1 MVDLVSIGVSGL
13 SAYQRALATTSNN
26 IANLQTEGYVRQR
39 AVLQTAGQDNS
50 SRISLGNGV
59 QFAEVQRLYDRFAEE
74 NLQRATSDLK
84 GEEALLKELQSLQ
97 DALGSSEAGL
107 HGAFQAFFD
116 AARALEAA
124 PASTG
129 VRAGFLA
136 SAEGVAARFR
146 GLGGT
151 ASNLDRTTQ
160 AQIEQSVGEVNS
172 LLQEIASL
180 NGQLVKRTTDS
191 EQPMQ
196 LLDRRDAVL
205 KSLSEKIGV
214 TVQFS
219 NSGAATVYA
228 GDSASGVALVENV
241 DTRTLS
247 VQFDPVDYGK
257 VQFVLDAASRPVVLP
272 TVRTGTLGGL
282 VSFRGQALGPAAERL
297 DTLALAFGREVNRL
311 HKEGLD
317 SLGRAGTDLF
327 YTGPDFVIDGRAN
340 AGNSRLGVDV
350 INATNVQ
357 SNSYSMRFSAA
368 SGVWTVTN
376 DQTQASTTGTQ
387 EINLDGLRFSLQGT
401 PRDGDTY
408 RVTPTSRPAL
418 AFRTLIKDPAEVAGA
433 SKLMSSVAPTNLSA
447 TSADVALVSPRTAT
461 SQALID
467 SVIPRSNGTTIEST
481 LVAARSTPI
490 AVIPAGYGDV
500 ALSSSIGGG
509 ELAIFTRDGRQLAG
523 PDLSVRATDIVSS
536 ANGFYAGAIF
546 SAEYLNKTG
555 EDAYL
560 DHGFIFGQVASS
572 SSQLD
577 SAGNAQ
583 LTPAT
588 IVTDT
593 VNGAAIAT
601 DGRLRV
607 RINGESID
615 VAVAGSDLATIAA
628 AINTQKVATGA
639 VAEVI
644 AVAETSVPAG
654 NVVAGSS
661 IKLTNAAN
669 TLVTIS
675 VDSRLG
681 ETDKSWAQNLARKI
695 NAANL
700 GITATITGANLVLSK
715 VSASDGTTFS
725 VGANSIGMTTGA
737 VDERSKLMFKSYQ
750 DIRFDTGAVDD
761 NSFIYLNNQFDSS
774 FGDHGITVDPVGS
787 RPAGE
792 SAAQNLVRKI
802 NDAQL
807 GVTASIDGTKIVLT
821 NSAGQAGMPFTIG
834 RNSLGLEEK
843 THFNDADL
851 SIDFDPTVTTT
862 QSLKNLGL
870 RPGFVMREALGED
883 LLVFGVDASSGRA
896 SSVSI
901 SGSYSAGSPPA
912 ALATDT
918 REYEIVFDATNGYEV
933 IDSATETVVSAGVFD
948 LTNRTIS
955 YGVWKTTFGGIPA
968 GGDRFIIKPT
978 VDALGDNRT
987 ASLIAQIQSRRDLL
1001 PSKQTLQEEYE
1012 GLVNRIGSLTV
1023 QAEIGQNAQ
1032 KVVYDHA
1039 QQSRDRVSG
1048 VNLDEELSDLLRFQ
1062 QAYQANAQVIQTANR
1077 IFDSLLQRL

>member
-39 AVLQTAGQDNS
+39 AVLQTAGQDNT

-84 GEEALLKELQSLQ
+84 GEETLLKELQSLQ

-151 ASNLDRTTQ
+151 ANNLDRTTQ

-180 NGQLVKRTTDS
+180 NSQLVKRTTDS

-205 KSLSEKIGV
+205 KSLSEQIGV
-214 TVQFS
+214 TVQFT

-317 SLGRAGTDLF
+317 SLGRPGTDLF

-350 INATNVQ
+350 VNATNVQ

-368 SGVWTVTN
+368 SRVWTVTN
-376 DQTQASTTGTQ
+376 DQTQATATGAQ

-401 PRDGDTY
+401 ARDGDTY

-418 AFRTLIKDPAEVAGA
+418 AFRTLIKDPSEVAGA
-433 SKLMSSVAPTNLSA
+433 SKLMSSVAATNLSA

-481 LVAARSTPI
+481 LVSARSTPI
-490 AVIPAGYGDV
+490 AIIPAGYRDI

-523 PDLSVRATDIVSS
+523 PNLTARATDVVTS

-546 SAEYLNKTG
+546 SSDYLNKTG
-555 EDAYL
+555 ADAYL
-560 DHGFIFGQVASS
+560 DQEFIFGQVASS

-593 VNGAAIAT
+593 VDGAAIAS
-601 DGRLRV
+601 DGRLKI

-615 VAVAGSDLATIAA
+615 VAVGGSDLATIAA

-644 AVAETSVPAG
+644 AVAEISVPAG
-654 NVVAGSS
+654 NVVTGSS

-669 TLVTIS
+669 ALVTIS
-675 VDSRLG
+675 VDSQLG
-681 ETDKSWAQNLARKI
+681 EADKSWAQNLARKI

-715 VSASDGTTFS
+715 VSASDGTTFT

-737 VDERSKLMFKSYQ
+737 VDERSKLIFKSYQ
-750 DIRFDTGAVDD
+750 ETRFDTSAVDN

-774 FGDHGITVDPVGS
+774 FGDHGITVDPVAS

-792 SAAQNLVRKI
+792 SVAQNLVRKI
-802 NDAQL
+802 NEAQL
-807 GVTASIDGTKIVLT
+807 GVTASIDGSEIVLT

-843 THFNDADL
+843 THFNNADL
-851 SIDFDPTVTTT
+851 SIDIDPAVATT

-870 RPGFVMREALGED
+870 RPGFVMREALAED
-883 LLVFGVDASSGRA
+883 LLVFGVDASTGRT

-901 SGSYSAGSPPA
+901 SGTYVSGSVPA
-912 ALATDT
+912 DLVTDT
-918 REYEIVFDATNGYEV
+918 REYEIVFDATNGYEI
-933 IDSATETVVSAGVFD
+933 IDSATETVVSAGIFD
-948 LTNRTIS
+948 LTNRSIS

>member
-39 AVLQTAGQDNS
+39 AVLQTAGQDNT

-84 GEEALLKELQSLQ
+84 GEETLLKELQSLQ

-172 LLQEIASL
+172 LLQEVASL
-180 NGQLVKRTTDS
+180 NSQLVKRTTDR

-205 KSLSEKIGV
+205 KSLSERIGI

-241 DTRTLS
+241 ETRTLS

-272 TVRTGTLGGL
+272 NVRTGTLGGL

-317 SLGRAGTDLF
+317 SLGRPGTDLF

-350 INATNVQ
+350 VNATNVQ

-376 DQTQASTTGTQ
+376 DQTQASTTGAQ
-387 EINLDGLRFSLQGT
+387 EMTLDGLRFSLQGT

-418 AFRTLIKDPAEVAGA
+418 AFRTLIKDPSEVAGA
-433 SKLMSSVAPTNLSA
+433 SKLMSSVAETNLSA
-447 TSADVALVSPRTAT
+447 TSADVALVTPRTAT
-461 SQALID
+461 SHSLID
-467 SVIPRSNGTTIEST
+467 SVIPRTNGTTIEST
-481 LVAARSTPI
+481 LVAVRSTPI
-490 AVIPAGYGDV
+490 AVIPAGYRDV

-509 ELAIFTRDGRQLAG
+509 ELAVFTRDGRQLAG
-523 PDLSVRATDIVSS
+523 PDLTARATDVVTS
-536 ANGFYAGAIF
+536 ANGFYAGAVF
-546 SAEYLNKTG
+546 SADYLNKTG
-555 EDAYL
+555 ADAYL
-560 DHGFIFGQVASS
+560 DQAFIFGQVASS

-583 LTPAT
+583 LTPAI

-593 VNGAAIAT
+593 VDGAAIAG
-601 DGRLRV
+601 DGRLKI
-607 RINGESID
+607 RINGEAID
-615 VAVAGSDLATIAA
+615 VAVGGSDLATIAA
-628 AINTQKVATGA
+628 AINTQKAATGA
-639 VAEVI
+639 VAEVV
-644 AVAETSVPAG
+644 AVAEISVPAG

-661 IKLTNAAN
+661 IRLTNAAN
-669 TLVTIS
+669 AVVTVS
-675 VDSRLG
+675 VDSQLG
-681 ETDKSWAQNLARKI
+681 DADKSWAQNLARKI

-700 GITATITGANLVLSK
+700 GISATITGANLVLSK
-715 VSASDGTTFS
+715 VSAADGTTFS
-725 VGANSIGMTTGA
+725 VGTNSIGMTTGQ

-750 DIRFDTGAVDD
+750 EIRFDASVVDN
-761 NSFIYLNNQFDSS
+761 NSVIYLNSQFDSS
-774 FGDHGITVDPVGS
+774 FGDHGITVDPVAS

-792 SAAQNLVRKI
+792 TAAQNLVRKI

-807 GVTASIDGTKIVLT
+807 GVTAAIDGAEIVLT
-821 NSAGQAGMPFTIG
+821 NSTGQSGLPFTIG

-843 THFNDADL
+843 TYFNDADL
-851 SIDFDPTVTTT
+851 SIDFDPAVTTT

-870 RPGFVMREALGED
+870 RPGFVMRDGLAED
-883 LLVFGVDASSGRA
+883 LLVFGIDSATGRA

-901 SGSYSAGSPPA
+901 SGSYSAGSVPTG
-912 ALATDT
+912 LVTDT
-918 REYEIVFDATNGYEV
+918 REYEIVFDATNGYEI
-933 IDSATETVVSAGVFD
+933 IDSTTETVVSAGVFD
-948 LTNRTIS
+948 LTNRTIE
-955 YGVWKTTFGGIPA
+955 YGIWKTTFGGIPA

-1023 QAEIGQNAQ
+1023 QAEIGRNAQ

>member
-39 AVLQTAGQDNS
+39 AVLQTAGQDNT

-84 GEEALLKELQSLQ
+84 GEETLLKELQSLQ

-136 SAEGVAARFR
+136 SAEGVSARFR

-151 ASNLDRTTQ
+151 ANNLDRTTQ

-180 NGQLVKRTTDS
+180 NSQLVKRTTDS

-205 KSLSEKIGV
+205 KSLSEQIGV
-214 TVQFS
+214 TVQFT

-241 DTRTLS
+241 TTRTLS

-317 SLGRAGTDLF
+317 SLGRPGTDLF

-350 INATNVQ
+350 VNATNVQ

-376 DQTQASTTGTQ
+376 DQTQASAIGAQ

-401 PRDGDTY
+401 ARDGDTY

-418 AFRTLIKDPAEVAGA
+418 TFRTLIKDPSEVAGA
-433 SKLMSSVAPTNLSA
+433 SKLMSSVAETNLSA
-447 TSADVALVSPRTAT
+447 TSADVALVTPRTAT
-461 SQALID
+461 SHSLID
-467 SVIPRSNGTTIEST
+467 SVIPRTNGTTIEST

-490 AVIPAGYGDV
+490 AVIPAGYRDV

-509 ELAIFTRDGRQLAG
+509 ELAVFTRDGRQLAG
-523 PDLSVRATDIVSS
+523 PDLTARATDVVTS
-536 ANGFYAGAIF
+536 ANGFYAGAVF
-546 SAEYLNKTG
+546 SADYLNKTG
-555 EDAYL
+555 ADAYL
-560 DHGFIFGQVASS
+560 DQTFIFGQVASS

-583 LTPAT
+583 LIPAT

-593 VNGAAIAT
+593 VDGAAIAA
-601 DGRLRV
+601 DGRLKI
-607 RINGESID
+607 RINGEAID
-615 VAVAGSDLATIAA
+615 VAVGGGDLATIAA
-628 AINTQKVATGA
+628 AINTQKAATGA
-639 VAEVI
+639 VAEVV
-644 AVAETSVPAG
+644 AVAEISVPAG

-661 IKLTNAAN
+661 IRLTNAAN
-669 TLVTIS
+669 AVVTVS
-675 VDSRLG
+675 VDSQLDDA
-681 ETDKSWAQNLARKI
+681 DKSWAQNLARKI

-700 GITATITGANLVLSK
+700 GISATITGANLVLSK
-715 VSASDGTTFS
+715 VSAADGTTFT
-725 VGANSIGMTTGA
+725 VGTNSIGMTTGQ

-750 DIRFDTGAVDD
+750 EVRFDASVVDN
-761 NSFIYLNNQFDSS
+761 NSVIYLNSQFDSS
-774 FGDHGITVDPVGS
+774 FGDHGITVDPVAS

-792 SAAQNLVRKI
+792 TAAQNLVRKI

-807 GVTASIDGTKIVLT
+807 GVTAVIDGTEIVLT
-821 NSAGQAGMPFTIG
+821 NSTGQAGLPFTIG
-834 RNSLGLEEK
+834 RNSLGLEERAY
-843 THFNDADL
+843 FNDADL

-870 RPGFVMREALGED
+870 RPGFVMRDGLAED
-883 LLVFGVDASSGRA
+883 LLVFGIDPATGRA

-901 SGSYSAGSPPA
+901 SGSYSAGSVPA
-912 ALATDT
+912 DLVTDT
-918 REYEIVFDATNGYEV
+918 REYEIVFDATNGYEI

-948 LTNRTIS
+948 LTNRTIE
-955 YGVWKTTFGGIPA
+955 YGIWKTTFGGIPA
-968 GGDRFIIKPT
+968 GDDRFIIKPT

-1023 QAEIGQNAQ
+1023 QAEIGRNAQ

>member
-39 AVLQTAGQDNS
+39 AMLQTAGQDNS

-84 GEEALLKELQSLQ
+84 GEETLLKELQSLQ

-160 AQIEQSVGEVNS
+160 AQIEQSVAEVNS
-172 LLQEIASL
+172 LLQEVASL
-180 NGQLVKRTTDS
+180 NSQLVKRTTDS

-205 KSLSEKIGV
+205 KSLSEQIGV
-214 TVQFS
+214 TVQFT

-241 DTRTLS
+241 TTRTLS

-317 SLGRAGTDLF
+317 SLGRPGTDLF

-350 INATNVQ
+350 VNATNVQ
-357 SNSYSMRFSAA
+357 SNSYSMRFSAT

-376 DQTQASTTGTQ
+376 DQTQASATGID
-387 EINLDGLRFSLQGT
+387 EINLDGLQFSLQGT

-418 AFRTLIKDPAEVAGA
+418 AFRTLIKDPSEVAGA
-433 SKLMSSVAPTNLSA
+433 SKLMSSVAATNLSA

-490 AVIPAGYGDV
+490 AVIPAGYQDV
-500 ALSSSIGGG
+500 VLSSSIGGG

-523 PDLSVRATDIVSS
+523 PDLTARATDVVTN
-536 ANGFYAGAIF
+536 ANGFYAGAVF
-546 SAEYLNKTG
+546 SADYLNKTG
-555 EDAYL
+555 DEAYL
-560 DHGFIFGQVASS
+560 DQAFIFGQVASS

-593 VNGAAIAT
+593 VDGAAIAA
-601 DGRLRV
+601 DGRLKI
-607 RINGESID
+607 RINGEAID
-615 VAVAGSDLATIAA
+615 VAVGASDLATIAA
-628 AINTQKVATGA
+628 SINTQKTLTGA
-639 VAEVI
+639 VAEVV
-644 AVAETSVPAG
+644 AVAEISVPAG

-661 IKLTNAAN
+661 IRLTNAAN
-669 TLVTIS
+669 AVVTVA
-675 VDSRLG
+675 VDSQLG
-681 ETDKSWAQNLARKI
+681 DADKSWAQNLARKI

-700 GITATITGANLVLSK
+700 GISATITGANLVLSK
-715 VSASDGTTFS
+715 VSAADGTTFT
-725 VGANSIGMTTGA
+725 VGTNSIGMTTGQ

-750 DIRFDTGAVDD
+750 EVRFDSSAVDD
-761 NSFIYLNNQFDSS
+761 NSVIYLNSQFDSS
-774 FGDHGITVDPVGS
+774 FGDHGITVDAAAS

-792 SAAQNLVRKI
+792 TAAQNLVRKI
-802 NDAQL
+802 NEAQL
-807 GVTASIDGTKIVLT
+807 GVTASVEGSEIVLT
-821 NSAGQAGMPFTIG
+821 NSAGQAGLPFTIG

-843 THFNDADL
+843 TYFNDADL

-870 RPGFVMREALGED
+870 RPGFVMQSALAED
-883 LLVFGVDASSGRA
+883 LLVFGIDPATGRA
-896 SSVSI
+896 GSVSI
-901 SGSYSAGSPPA
+901 SGSYSAGSVPA
-912 ALATDT
+912 DLVTDT
-918 REYEIVFDATNGYEV
+918 REYEIVFDATNGYEI
-933 IDSATETVVSAGVFD
+933 IDSATDTLVSAGVFD
-948 LTNRTIS
+948 LTNRTIE

-1001 PSKQTLQEEYE
+1001 PSRQTLQEEYE

-1023 QAEIGQNAQ
+1023 QAEIGRNAQ

>member
-39 AVLQTAGQDNS
+39 AVLQTAGQDNT

-84 GEEALLKELQSLQ
+84 GEETLLKELQSLQ

-180 NGQLVKRTTDS
+180 NSQLVKRTTDS

-205 KSLSEKIGV
+205 KSLSEQIGV
-214 TVQFS
+214 TVQFT

-241 DTRTLS
+241 DTRILS

-317 SLGRAGTDLF
+317 SLGRPGTDLF

-350 INATNVQ
+350 VNATNVQ
-357 SNSYSMRFSAA
+357 SNSYSMRFSAT

-376 DQTQASTTGTQ
+376 DQTQATATGAQ
-387 EINLDGLRFSLQGT
+387 EIALDGLRFSLQGT

-418 AFRTLIKDPAEVAGA
+418 AFRTLIKDPSEVAGA

-447 TSADVALVSPRTAT
+447 TSADVALVTPRTST

-481 LVAARSTPI
+481 LVAARSTPV
-490 AVIPAGYGDV
+490 AVIPAGYRDV

-523 PDLSVRATDIVSS
+523 PDLTSRASDVVTS

-546 SAEYLNKTG
+546 SADYLNKTG

-560 DHGFIFGQVASS
+560 DQQFIFGQVASS

-593 VNGAAIAT
+593 VDAAAIAS
-601 DGRLRV
+601 DGRLKV

-615 VAVAGSDLATIAA
+615 VAVASSDLATIAA
-628 AINTQKVATGA
+628 AINTQKATTGA

-644 AVAETSVPAG
+644 AVAEISVPAG
-654 NVVAGSS
+654 NVVVGSS

-669 TLVTIS
+669 ALVTVS

-681 ETDKSWAQNLARKI
+681 EADKSWAENLARKI

-715 VSASDGTTFS
+715 VSTSDGTTFS

-750 DIRFDTGAVDD
+750 EIRFDTSAVDN
-761 NSFIYLNNQFDSS
+761 NSFIYLNNQFDAS
-774 FGDHGITVDPVGS
+774 FGDHGITVDPVAS

-792 SAAQNLVRKI
+792 TAAQNLVRKI
-802 NDAQL
+802 NEAQL
-807 GVTASIDGTKIVLT
+807 GVTASIDGAKIVLT
-821 NSAGQAGMPFTIG
+821 NSAGQAGMPFSIG

-851 SIDFDPTVTTT
+851 SIDYDPAVTTT

-883 LLVFGVDASSGRA
+883 LLVFGVDASTGR
-896 SSVSI
+896 SSPVSI
-901 SGSYSAGSPPA
+901 SGSYSSGSVPA
-912 ALATDT
+912 DLVTDT
-918 REYEIVFDATNGYEV
+918 REYEIVFDATSGYEI

>member
-39 AVLQTAGQDNS
+39 AVLQTAGQDNT

-97 DALGSSEAGL
+97 DAIGSSEAGL

-146 GLGGT
+146 GLGET
-151 ASNLDRTTQ
+151 ASNLERTTQ
-160 AQIEQSVGEVNS
+160 AQIEQSVAEVNS
-172 LLQEIASL
+172 LLQEVASL
-180 NGQLVKRTTDS
+180 NSQLVKRTTDL

-205 KSLSEKIGV
+205 KSLSERIGV

-241 DTRTLS
+241 ETRTLS
-247 VQFDPVDYGK
+247 VQFDPIDYGK

-282 VSFRGQALGPAAERL
+282 VSFRGQALGPVAEQL

-311 HKEGLD
+311 HREGLD
-317 SLGRAGTDLF
+317 PLGRPGTDLF
-327 YTGPDFVIDGRAN
+327 YTGPDFVVDGRAN
-340 AGNSRLGVDV
+340 AGNSRLGVEV
-350 INATNVQ
+350 IDATNVQ

-368 SGVWTVTN
+368 SGLWTVTN
-376 DQTQASTTGTQ
+376 DQTQATTTGTQ
-387 EINLDGLRFSLQGT
+387 EITLDGLRFSLQGT
-401 PRDGDTY
+401 PREGDTY

-433 SKLMSSVAPTNLSA
+433 SKLMSSVASTNLSA

-461 SQALID
+461 SQAAID
-467 SVIPRSNGTTIEST
+467 SVIPRTNGTSIEST
-481 LVAARSTPI
+481 VVSARSTPI
-490 AVIPAGYGDV
+490 AVIPAGYGNV

-509 ELAIFTRDGRQLAG
+509 ELAIFTRDGRQLVG
-523 PDLSVRATDIVSS
+523 PDLTGRASDVVTS
-536 ANGFYAGAIF
+536 ANGFYAGAVF
-546 SAEYLNKTG
+546 SADYLNKSG

-560 DHGFIFGQVASS
+560 DQEFILGQVASS
-572 SSQLD
+572 SSQFD

-588 IVTDT
+588 IMTDT
-593 VNGAAIAT
+593 VDGAAIAA
-601 DGRLRV
+601 DGRLKV
-607 RINGESID
+607 RINGEAID
-615 VAVAGSDLATIAA
+615 VAVAGSDLSTIAT
-628 AINTQKVATGA
+628 AINTQKTVTGA

-644 AVAETSVPAG
+644 AVAEISVTAG
-654 NVVAGSS
+654 SVVAGSS
-661 IKLTNAAN
+661 IRLTNAAN
-669 TLVTIS
+669 ELVTVS
-675 VDSRLG
+675 VDNQLG
-681 ETDKSWAQNLARKI
+681 EADKSWAQNLARKI

-715 VSASDGTTFS
+715 VSEVDGKTFT
-725 VGANSIGMTTGA
+725 VGTNSIGMTTGA

-750 DIRFDTGAVDD
+750 EVRFDTAEVDD
-761 NSFIYLNNQFDSS
+761 NSSIYINNQFDSD
-774 FGDHGITVDPVGS
+774 FGNHAITVDPAAS

-792 SAAQNLVRKI
+792 TAVQNLVRKI
-802 NDAQL
+802 NEAQL
-807 GVTASIDGTKIVLT
+807 GVTATIDGAEVVLT
-821 NSAGQAGMPFTIG
+821 NAVGQAGAPFSIG
-834 RNSLGLEEK
+834 QNTLGLEEK
-843 THFNDADL
+843 THFNEADL
-851 SIDFDPTVTTT
+851 TIDFDPTVTTT

-870 RPGFVMREALGED
+870 RPGFVMREALAED
-883 LLVFGVDASSGRA
+883 LLVFGVDPSTGRA
-896 SSVSI
+896 SAVSI
-901 SGSYSAGSPPA
+901 SGSYTAGSSPEE
-912 ALATDT
+912 LATDT
-918 REYEIVFDATNGYEV
+918 REYEIVFDATNGYEI

-948 LTNRTIS
+948 LSNREIS

-968 GGDRFIIKPT
+968 GSDRFIIKPT
-978 VDALGDNRT
+978 VDSLGDNRT

>member
-1 MVDLVSIGVSGL
+1 
-13 SAYQRALATTSNN
+13 
-26 IANLQTEGYVRQR
+26 
-39 AVLQTAGQDNS
+39 
-50 SRISLGNGV
+50 
-59 QFAEVQRLYDRFAEE
+59 
-74 NLQRATSDLK
+74 
-84 GEEALLKELQSLQ
+84 
-97 DALGSSEAGL
+97 
-107 HGAFQAFFD
+107 
-116 AARALEAA
+116 
-124 PASTG
+124 
-129 VRAGFLA
+129 
-136 SAEGVAARFR
+136 
-146 GLGGT
+146 
-151 ASNLDRTTQ
+151 
-160 AQIEQSVGEVNS
+160 
-172 LLQEIASL
+172 
-180 NGQLVKRTTDS
+180 
-191 EQPMQ
+191 
-196 LLDRRDAVL
+196 
-205 KSLSEKIGV
+205 
-214 TVQFS
+214 
-219 NSGAATVYA
+219 
-228 GDSASGVALVENV
+228 
-241 DTRTLS
+241 
-247 VQFDPVDYGK
+247 
-257 VQFVLDAASRPVVLP
+257 
-272 TVRTGTLGGL
+272 
-282 VSFRGQALGPAAERL
+282 
-297 DTLALAFGREVNRL
+297 
-311 HKEGLD
+311 
-317 SLGRAGTDLF
+317 
-327 YTGPDFVIDGRAN
+327 
-340 AGNSRLGVDV
+340 
-350 INATNVQ
+350 
-357 SNSYSMRFSAA
+357 
-368 SGVWTVTN
+368 
-376 DQTQASTTGTQ
+376 
-387 EINLDGLRFSLQGT
+387 
-401 PRDGDTY
+401 
-408 RVTPTSRPAL
+408 
-418 AFRTLIKDPAEVAGA
+418 LIKDPAEVAGA

-461 SQALID
+461 SQAMID

-523 PDLSVRATDIVSS
+523 PDLSARATDIVSS

-560 DHGFIFGQVASS
+560 DQGFIFGQVASS

-715 VSASDGTTFS
+715 VSASDGTTFT

-750 DIRFDTGAVDD
+750 EIRFDTGAVDD